1 VPAAIPW
8 RSHDLELTSPE
19 PRRARTGLLHQMAFL
34 SRKQGDVPKRSLWQK
49 IKDVALTDVAVLA
62 RGGVDK
68 GSLEQVEEILL
79 ESDFGVPVTL
89 RLVDEISRQAQ
100 RGFIRTSD
108 EFRAALSQGV
118 ESALRAGSADPSL
131 RVVDTR
137 PLVML
142 VVGVN
147 GAGKTTFIGKI
158 ASALRAQGKSVLVG
172 AADTFRAGAIDQL
185 RVWASRAGA
194 AFVDAPAGADPA
206 SVAYDAVDTG
216 VTSGVDVVIV
226 DTAGRLHTSSSL
238 MEELRKINRVIAKR
252 LPGAPHET
260 LLVLDGTIGQNAV
273 SQAKTFAEAVPLT
286 GLVITKLDGTARGGV
301 VVAVHEAIDVPVKFV
316 GVGEQATDLLPFDA
330 ARFSREV
337 VGD

>member
-1 VPAAIPW
+1 
-8 RSHDLELTSPE
+8 
-19 PRRARTGLLHQMAFL
+19 MAFL

-79 ESDFGVPVTL
+79 EADFGVPVTL

-108 EFRAALSQGV
+108 EFKAALSKGV

-131 RVVDTR
+131 RVADAK

-185 RVWASRAGA
+185 RVWASRTGA

-206 SVAYDAVDTG
+206 SVAHDAVDKGITRG
-216 VTSGVDVVIV
+216 ADVVIV

-316 GVGEQATDLLPFDA
+316 GVGEKATDLLPFDA

>member
-1 VPAAIPW
+1 
-8 RSHDLELTSPE
+8 
-19 PRRARTGLLHQMAFL
+19 MAFL
-34 SRKQGDVPKRSLWQK
+34 SRKEGDVPRRSLWQK
-49 IKDVALTDVAVLA
+49 IKDVALADVTVLA

-79 ESDFGVPVTL
+79 QSDFGVPVTL
-89 RLVDEISRQAQ
+89 RLVDGISRQAQ
-100 RGFIRTSD
+100 RGSVKTSA
-108 EFRAALSQGV
+108 EFKTALSKGI
-118 ESALRAGSADPSL
+118 EDALRAGNSDPGL
-131 RVVDTR
+131 RAIDAK

-142 VVGVN
+142 IVGVN

-158 ASALRAQGKSVLVG
+158 ASSLRAQKKSVLVG

-185 RVWASRAGA
+185 RVWAERTGA
-194 AFVDAPAGADPA
+194 EFVGAPPGTDPA
-206 SVAYDAVDTG
+206 SVAYEAVDAG
-216 VTSGVDVVIV
+216 IARGVDVVIV
-226 DTAGRLHTSSSL
+226 DTAGRLHTSGSL
-238 MEELRKINRVIAKR
+238 MDELRKINRVIAKR

-301 VVAVHEAIDVPVKFV
+301 VIAVHEAIDVPVKFV
-316 GVGEQATDLLPFDA
+316 GVGEKASDLVAFDA
-330 ARFSREV
+330 GRFSREV

>member
-1 VPAAIPW
+1 
-8 RSHDLELTSPE
+8 
-19 PRRARTGLLHQMAFL
+19 MAFL
-34 SRKQGDVPKRSLWQK
+34 SRKEGDLPRRSLWQK
-49 IKDVALTDVAVLA
+49 IKDVALTDVTVIA
-62 RGGVDK
+62 RGGVSA

-79 ESDFGVPVTL
+79 QSDFGVPVTL

-100 RGFIRTSD
+100 RGFIKTSD
-108 EFRAALSQGV
+108 EFRTALSNGV
-118 ESALRAGSADPSL
+118 ENALRAGNSDPDLCTTES
-131 RVVDTR
+131 R

-158 ASALRAQGKSVLVG
+158 ANTLRAQNKSVLVG

-185 RVWASRAGA
+185 RVWAERAGA
-194 AFVDAPAGADPA
+194 DFVGAAPGTDPA
-206 SVAYDAVDTG
+206 SVAYNAVDAGITRG
-216 VTSGVDVVIV
+216 TDVVIV
-226 DTAGRLHTSSSL
+226 DTAGRLHTSDGL

-273 SQAKTFAEAVPLT
+273 SQARTFAQAVPLT

-316 GVGEQATDLLPFDA
+316 GVGEKATDLERFDA